1 MWKSALL
8 AIISG
13 LLLALAWPTQ
23 GFPALLFIAFVPLLI
38 IEKQFSEAPFKR
50 KTLRIFLLSWLSFVI
65 WNALSYSWL
74 AHAKPQIDATPTEI
88 QQAWIA
94 YLFPVIMNSLF
105 MAIVFILYHI
115 IRNRHGDFYGFIFLP
130 AVWMSFEKLH
140 LNWDFTWPWLNLGN
154 GFAEYHTWIQW
165 YELTGTFGGT
175 LWIWICNLLLFKV
188 IMIYLENGKK
198 NRIIKYSIG
207 FFAAMLLPIF
217 ISLIMYHTYEEKGEP
232 LKIALLQPEL
242 NPYREKYEKSG
253 DEIIAELIALA
264 NQANSFQPNLVI
276 TPETSFPGRGEVI
289 LNDISN
295 DPHVQLLQRWVN
307 KNPSAVLIA
316 GVELAQISHATQA
329 PNPTS
334 IPYQDNIYVNR
345 YNSTIQLESN
355 LDTIPFYHKSKLVV
369 GVEYFPYPQILKPI
383 LGGIMLDFGGSTNSL
398 TKSNQSIVFSN
409 QQNNARVAPLICYES
424 VFGEYTAS
432 FVKKGANLI
441 TVSTNDSW
449 WGNTDGHRQFL
460 AYAKLRAIENRRYVA
475 RSANSGIS
483 AIINQRGDVVQKLG
497 YEQQGVLMGDVILNN
512 TLTNYSIAGDLIAFI
527 SLLLCGILV
536 AYHIVERF
544 MNKTNKI

>member
-1 MWKSALL
+1 
-8 AIISG
+8 
-13 LLLALAWPTQ
+13 
-23 GFPALLFIAFVPLLI
+23 
-38 IEKQFSEAPFKR
+38 
-50 KTLRIFLLSWLSFVI
+50 
-65 WNALSYSWL
+65 
-74 AHAKPQIDATPTEI
+74 
-88 QQAWIA
+88 
-94 YLFPVIMNSLF
+94 

-253 DEIIAELIALA
+253 DEIVAELIALA

>member
-253 DEIIAELIALA
+253 DEIVAELIALA

-289 LNDISN
+289 LNDISK